1 MMHRLNALG
10 IIADAPIS
18 LRDFS
23 NCYPHLCYSKCGKLL
38 SEMVYEGLIKR
49 LFKGIYGVA

>member
-49 LFKGIYGVA
+49 L